1 MAIMTEAEKDMKRVL
16 IFYSINNAAD
26 KLETYLQRDLITTEC
41 EIHLAKVT
49 DMCIVWYSALDGIS
63 LRHPLASSSVQRYVI
78 LR

>member
-49 DMCIVWYSALDGIS
+49 DMCIV
-63 LRHPLASSSVQRYVI
+63 
-78 LR
+78 